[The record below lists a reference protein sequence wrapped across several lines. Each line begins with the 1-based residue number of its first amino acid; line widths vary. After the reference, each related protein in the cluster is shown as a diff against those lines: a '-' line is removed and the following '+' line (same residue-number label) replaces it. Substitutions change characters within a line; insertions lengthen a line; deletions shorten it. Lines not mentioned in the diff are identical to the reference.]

1 MKILNIIKKYIAEKQ
16 ENVIDYFIWLILI
29 IILGISTIDLID
41 FTVTILVII
50 SMIIV
55 MYLVF
60 SIVSSIISDTRLSW
74 KQYASLFALIC
85 GQRGQPSGQS
95 HGGRVV
101 NPPLRRMGNAPT
113 KNHMDNVDNRV
124 VSYGDAIPNQ
134 SIMKKDLI
142 H

>member
-74 KQYASLFALIC
+74 K
-85 GQRGQPSGQS
+85 
-95 HGGRVV
+95 
-101 NPPLRRMGNAPT
+101 
-113 KNHMDNVDNRV
+113 
-124 VSYGDAIPNQ
+124 
-134 SIMKKDLI
+134 
-142 H
+142 